1 MTNQNEKIEALKV
14 ENENLRLRLAT
25 MKEDNKNDR
34 NSWIWV
40 LVPVMGMLIGLAR
53 TIFLKDNKEG
63 L

>member
-1 MTNQNEKIEALKV
+1 MKLTNQNEKIEALKL

-25 MKEDNKNDR
+25 MKEENKNDW

-53 TIFLKDNKEG
+53 TIF
-63 L
+63 